1 MVRVEPMTLRA
12 KAAQLDEPMPTL
24 PEPPRQADGTQIASD
39 ALTRLTSSA
48 DKLRAYAA
56 CGQQEAKRLSAS
68 YQAAADAYL
77 KVDEVTSA
85 ALADGENAPKIEPVP
100 VNPNLPARMPLPAHM
115 GGTSVTPTASFVE
128 VKQAAQ
134 QLEQPDQAQSLS
146 SYADS
151 LKNYADLMSSRA
163 LTLSDTGMV
172 WDGQA
177 AEAANDALT
186 KHRDWV
192 IEMAKAALKLA
203 ESATSL
209 ADAHKSAKSSHPTV
223 EQCQELEQQIIWASS
238 RGLDPSALLAQY
250 HALQTA
256 SEEVQSAYASGAT
269 IQSVDAPQ
277 PPSGAPH
284 MGQVGHNDPRVDAKK
299 MTVDPNKGQ
308 PGGSA
313 GSGGGSGGGG
323 AGAGGGAPQ
332 GGPAQAPDTASVSPM
347 STEQPKS
354 GGESSGGSPSGGSP
368 SGGSP
373 SGGSPSG
380 GSGSGGG
387 LPSLPG
393 GDPSGMPSLPD
404 DPGLNP
410 AAAGGG
416 GSGGGGA
423 GGGGIGAMRLQPAAS
438 GPAVGTGPSGGGAA
452 GAHAPAAG
460 GGPGGGGMAGGGGMG
475 PMGGHG
481 QGGGGKER
489 KRTPS
494 LAPDEVIYTED
505 REWTENYI
513 GQQAKRR
520 PSADGKDN
528 K

>member
-238 RGLDPSALLAQY
+238 RGLDPSELLAHY

-313 GSGGGSGGGG
+313 GGGGSGSGGGG

-332 GGPAQAPDTASVSPM
+332 GGPAQTPDTCPLSN
-347 STEQPKS
+347 
-354 GGESSGGSPSGGSP
+354 PS
-368 SGGSP
+368 
-373 SGGSPSG
+373 
-380 GSGSGGG
+380 
-387 LPSLPG
+387 
-393 GDPSGMPSLPD
+393 
-404 DPGLNP
+404 P
-410 AAAGGG
+410 AANH
-416 GSGGGGA
+416 
-423 GGGGIGAMRLQPAAS
+423 RAAPP
-438 GPAVGTGPSGGGAA
+438 PAVPRRAARPRAARRRAVAVRVAACRACPVAIPRACPRCPTTPGSIPPPPVAA
-452 GAHAPAAG
+452 GRVVAVLVAAVSAPC
-460 GGPGGGGMAGGGGMG
+460 
-475 PMGGHG
+475 
-481 QGGGGKER
+481 R
-489 KRTPS
+489 FNRRR
-494 LAPDEVIYTED
+494 VV
-505 REWTENYI
+505 
-513 GQQAKRR
+513 R
-520 PSADGKDN
+520 PSEPDRRVAALRVRTRPQLAVARAVVAWPVAAAWDPWADTGKAVAARSASARRAWRPTR
-528 K
+528 